1 MVSLISDKT
10 ALDFLP
16 ADPFAARISAL
27 LKTYGSEHSFA
38 MFWLQITN
46 DIPTA
51 AISRVD
57 GNMTLCCLE
66 NADFE
71 ELSYF
76 IDAVGFSSITFDEKF
91 FDVLGIKPQ
100 KSSFIVEYCGGA
112 EQAED
117 ILFDYDKK
125 EIYSLLCSC
134 GFELGDYSA
143 FLADVCS
150 RLNKGTAVMAAK
162 DENGKLC
169 ACAFSLF
176 EGDKS
181 VLLGAVATKES
192 ARGKG
197 YASKLVGTLA
207 CMKSQKR
214 VFLFCRN
221 DGLADFY
228 GKIGFKICGRWA
240 VCENKY

>member
-1 MVSLISDKT
+1 MVSIIKDKKE
-10 ALDFLP
+10 LDFLL
-16 ADPFAARISAL
+16 ADPFAARITAL
-27 LKTYGSEHSFA
+27 FDTYGAEQSFA
-38 MFWLQITN
+38 MFWVQKTN
-46 DIPTA
+46 DVPTA

-57 GNMTLCCLE
+57 GNMTLCCFD

-76 IDAVGFSSITFDEKF
+76 VDAVGFSSVTFDGKF
-91 FDVLGIKPQ
+91 SDALGITPQ

-112 EQAED
+112 EHFEN

-125 EIYSLLCSC
+125 EIYSLLRSC
-134 GFELGDYSA
+134 GFELGDYGA
-143 FLADVCS
+143 FLSDVCA
-150 RLNKGTAVMAAK
+150 RLNKGTASMAAK
-162 DENGKLC
+162 EENNELC
-169 ACAFSLF
+169 ACAFALF

-181 VLLGAVATKES
+181 VLLGAVATRES

-207 CMKSQKR
+207 SRKAAKK

-221 DGLADFY
+221 DSLADFY
-228 GKIGFKICGRWA
+228 GKIGFRICGRWA
-240 VCENKY
+240 VCEN